1 VAATSDRYFIL
12 VVVNPDGTLG
22 DRYKLPDEALN
33 DLVGLF
39 ARLHD
44 DHYRIYLVRT
54 ENQSYRLVIDVVT
67 RDGRMTV
74 PGDAS
79 SGLRDRPPEA
89 VEAAP
94 PAGDEAL
101 ETEPPVQLAPGE
113 LLERIE
119 APAEPIVPESDPTT
133 FDDDQAPLPHVADS
147 NRNSTMAVAT
157 AALAA
162 AVVAIDPREDWA
174 VRLERAFASADPR
187 RWRRLRRRRPR

>member
-1 VAATSDRYFIL
+1 
-12 VVVNPDGTLG
+12 LG
-22 DRYKLPDEALN
+22 DKFKLPDDAIN

-44 DHYRIYLVRT
+44 DHYRIYLVQT

-89 VEAAP
+89 VDAGAPAGEDMPEEPP
-94 PAGDEAL
+94 PAR
-101 ETEPPVQLAPGE
+101 LAPGE

-119 APAEPIVPESDPTT
+119 APAEPIAPEADPATRH
-133 FDDDQAPLPHVADS
+133 DDSSFPHVVSSDS
-147 NRNSTMAVAT
+147 
-157 AALAA
+157 
-162 AVVAIDPREDWA
+162 
-174 VRLERAFASADPR
+174 
-187 RWRRLRRRRPR
+187 

>member
-44 DHYRIYLVRT
+44 DHYRIYLVQT

-89 VEAAP
+89 VDVAPSAGEEVPAEDP
-94 PAGDEAL
+94 PAR
-101 ETEPPVQLAPGE
+101 LAPGE

-119 APAEPIVPESDPTT
+119 APGEPIIPESEETSRN
-133 FDDDQAPLPHVADS
+133 DDQRALPHVANS
-147 NRNSTMAVAT
+147 ESNSTMAVAT